1 MPVSGNLHFLKSV
14 HDDANRRSLSCE
26 YSGYNSYIRC
36 LNKDKIKYPVLP
48 VLDCDAYQEN

>member
-1 MPVSGNLHFLKSV
+1 MKHPK
-14 HDDANRRSLSCE
+14 
-26 YSGYNSYIRC
+26 GYNSYIRC

>member
-1 MPVSGNLHFLKSV
+1 MISICVSCVFYKEIKHPK
-14 HDDANRRSLSCE
+14 
-26 YSGYNSYIRC
+26 GYNSYIRC